1 MKLEQFII
9 QDGAGYEFTG
19 EFRIPDA
26 SEDYWMDPDTVKIV
40 HGDLATYCYRRLI
53 YKLIAPKTVYYKK
66 EGDAYKFT
74 GRIGIATVDEY
85 FLDDKGRMLRGM
97 LFRQDKDYPVYTLLA
112 QKHTEGP
119 SKQDAPP
126 PFIKQGEDYF
136 LYVKTAQVNKGDWY
150 YSTNGNMLNQSVI
163 GGLKVERPIYEKLP
177 LTLIQDDVQYV
188 FTGEYRKVSKDEY
201 YYYYHSKKIYKYE
214 GQFAAESESS
224 FPIYITFEDYY
235 WKKYPAMDAA
245 GKKYVSRTEQLNKWA
260 NEHNK
265 EVFEKVLERV
275 FSDEL
280 LEAATTFDI
289 HNPPKYWIQEGGLYE
304 RVFWNASGLHV
315 LSTEELRQ
323 VEYYYNEFSKKLV
336 EIEIRAIQNKFHY
349 YKRIGGIDFSDEPAK
364 MSGAAIQKLQA
375 ANRREVSPTECLQLF
390 DYWLLK
396 NPVLDYGHIEY
407 DKKPLFQY
415 FKCEKENGAYT
426 AQTISIMKAIV
437 YNGAAYEKEKTICF
451 PSGHIEGINH
461 RYQKELSFEEL
472 KSLNVQFMSIG
483 KFFSSVNDSQF
494 IESAINYKI
503 LE

>member
-85 FLDDKGRMLRGM
+85 FLDDKGSMLRGM

-112 QKHTEGP
+112 QKHTEGTKFQKGNDDGAGRPQGEGSKLYFYTTDIPIDP
-119 SKQDAPP
+119 SKPTSFKTMKGMSELQEKLKKEFSGPP

-136 LYVKTAQVNKGDWY
+136 LYVKNGSPDKGVY
-150 YSTNGNMLNQSVI
+150 YYFGDKVI
-163 GGLKVERPIYEKLP
+163 LSKTGFFANIPIYEKLP

-188 FTGEYRKVSKDEY
+188 FTGEYRSVGL
-201 YYYYHSKKIYKYE
+201 YE
-214 GQFAAESESS
+214 WFLNKGTLLKWCNFLAPKTTESH
-224 FPIYITFEDYY
+224 PIYITFEDYY

-245 GKKYVSRTEQLNKWA
+245 GKKYVSFRTAPL
-260 NEHNK
+260 
-265 EVFEKVLERV
+265 
-275 FSDEL
+275 
-280 LEAATTFDI
+280 
-289 HNPPKYWIQEGGLYE
+289 
-304 RVFWNASGLHV
+304 
-315 LSTEELRQ
+315 LRQ
-323 VEYYYNEFSKKLV
+323 W
-336 EIEIRAIQNKFHY
+336 A
-349 YKRIGGIDFSDEPAK
+349 DEN
-364 MSGAAIQKLQA
+364 MSGAAIQKLQEM
-375 ANRREVSPTECLQLF
+375 NRRELSPTECLQLF

-407 DKKPLFQY
+407 DKKPLFQH

>member
-224 FPIYITFEDYY
+224 FPIYITFEDFYY
-235 WKKYPAMDAA
+235 KKYPAMDAA
-245 GKKYVSRTEQLNKWA
+245 GKEYAKTPI
-260 NEHNK
+260 
-265 EVFEKVLERV
+265 
-275 FSDEL
+275 DEL
-280 LEAATTFDI
+280 FEWTK
-289 HNPPKYWIQEGGLYE
+289 N
-304 RVFWNASGLHV
+304 
-315 LSTEELRQ
+315 
-323 VEYYYNEFSKKLV
+323 
-336 EIEIRAIQNKFHY
+336 
-349 YKRIGGIDFSDEPAK
+349 K
-364 MSGAAIQKLQA
+364 MSGVAIQKLQA
-375 ANRREVSPTECLQLF
+375 ARSTGLTPAEMLELWEHWTKNYPILSYGFVDSDKCPKYQEVLTH
-390 DYWLLK
+390 W
-396 NPVLDYGHIEY
+396 Y
-407 DKKPLFQY
+407 DKVGQF
-415 FKCEKENGAYT
+415 EKYKQHKLTIMTIILENLGEY
-426 AQTISIMKAIV
+426 QHPNPM
-437 YNGAAYEKEKTICF
+437 
-451 PSGHIEGINH
+451 PSYSGYILEGIHH
-461 RYQKELSFEEL
+461 RYQRRLSFQELKEL
-472 KSLNVQFMSIG
+472 KVQLVHRSPLLIET
-483 KFFSSVNDSQF
+483 VNPDSPNLRYYF
-494 IESAINYKI
+494 SAINYRI

>member
-177 LTLIQDDVQYV
+177 LTLIQDGVQYV
-188 FTGEYRKVSKDEY
+188 FTGEYRVPEKNDFAYFNTSKNV
-201 YYYYHSKKIYKYE
+201 YHCS
-214 GQFAAESESS
+214 GGGGAL
-224 FPIYITFEDYY
+224 PIYITFEDYY
-235 WKKYPAMDAA
+235 WKQYPAMDAA
-245 GKKYVSRTEQLNKWA
+245 GKKYASFRTAPL
-260 NEHNK
+260 
-265 EVFEKVLERV
+265 
-275 FSDEL
+275 
-280 LEAATTFDI
+280 
-289 HNPPKYWIQEGGLYE
+289 
-304 RVFWNASGLHV
+304 
-315 LSTEELRQ
+315 LRQ
-323 VEYYYNEFSKKLV
+323 W
-336 EIEIRAIQNKFHY
+336 A
-349 YKRIGGIDFSDEPAK
+349 DEN
-364 MSGAAIQKLQA
+364 MSGAAIQKLQEM
-375 ANRREVSPTECLQLF
+375 NRRELSVTECLQLF
-390 DYWLLK
+390 EYWLLK